1 MLRFGITLFI
11 NYRVQHVQK
20 GIFGMPC
27 KPPTYFSTCFSPH
40 NLKSVYDTNNSGT
53 AYLSRYQTFDARD
66 PCSQPGTAPRS
77 HNVTMPTGISRQF
90 YAEETVDRP
99 VKSDE
104 NRGIIIGPLGERF
117 TGQQTMFHE
126 NRRENTMSSTKEL
139 LDEAMK
145 LKPEERFILVEGLIK
160 SLDEPDKKL
169 DEIWAEESENRLKA
183 YREGKLEGI
192 PMQEIF
198 NEE

>member
-1 MLRFGITLFI
+1 
-11 NYRVQHVQK
+11 
-20 GIFGMPC
+20 
-27 KPPTYFSTCFSPH
+27 
-40 NLKSVYDTNNSGT
+40 
-53 AYLSRYQTFDARD
+53 
-66 PCSQPGTAPRS
+66 
-77 HNVTMPTGISRQF
+77 
-90 YAEETVDRP
+90 

-104 NRGIIIGPLGERF
+104 NPGMIPGSAEAGF
-117 TGQQTMFHE
+117 TGQHSKFHE
-126 NRRENTMSSTKEL
+126 KGRYNTMSTTKEL